1 MTTEQLA
8 FALERLRS
16 SGMVAGG
23 DAATQGIGVITDA
36 RMQTTWNML
45 LENQLVDSDKVALQD
60 VYTTEFITQNP
71 VLP

>member
-36 RMQTTWNML
+36 RMQATWNML